1 MNGVDAERALEPL
14 VEALN
19 VVLVAGDWE
28 QVAQLSLSLYAR
40 AVAVGEMQLA
50 ELVRDIRSIALD
62 AVAYPSGDDGVI
74 AGLVDH
80 GISV

>member
-1 MNGVDAERALEPL
+1 MNGVDAERALESL

-28 QVAQLSLSLYAR
+28 QVAQLSLSLSAR
-40 AVAVGEMQLA
+40 VVAVGEIQLA

-62 AVAYPSGDDGVI
+62 ALASPSGDDGVMR
-74 AGLVDH
+74 GLVDH
-80 GISV
+80 GIRV